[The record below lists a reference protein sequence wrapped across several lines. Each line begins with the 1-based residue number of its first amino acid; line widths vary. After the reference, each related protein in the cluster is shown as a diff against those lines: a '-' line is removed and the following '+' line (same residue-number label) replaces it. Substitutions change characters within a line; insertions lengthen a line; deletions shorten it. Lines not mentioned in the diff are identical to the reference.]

1 MKRREA
7 VKLIGGTTA
16 GLLLP
21 ISARAA
27 SESSI
32 MITRS
37 IPSSGEKLP
46 VIGLGTWSVFD
57 VDLTP
62 ANRTQLAEV
71 LSLLVKHGGR
81 VVDSSPIYGRAESV
95 VGGLASQL
103 HFLDSL
109 FIATQGWPR

>member
-21 ISARAA
+21 ISTQAA

-37 IPSSGEKLP
+37 IPFSGEKLP

-62 ANRTQLAEV
+62 ANRTQLGEV
-71 LSLLVKHGGR
+71 LALLVKHGGR
-81 VVDSSPIYGRAESV
+81 RNGFAPINGRAQGG
-95 VGGLASQL
+95 VGEL
-103 HFLDSL
+103 
-109 FIATQGWPR
+109 ATQMQLLD